1 MAMLAQTPPM
11 GFNTWNTFG
20 PNINEQMMLEI
31 TDVMVERGYRDAGY
45 KYVVI
50 DDCWSMRERMAM
62 SAVEANVSTISPV
75 ERYIWAPM
83 LRIQF
88 HGSCTPQLQAENRMS
103 RPDARSAIAICR

>member
-50 DDCWSMRERMAM
+50 DDCWSMRERNENGELVADPEKFPHGMKFIADY
-62 SAVEANVSTISPV
+62 AFQGTEVRNVFLRRYPYLCRLPV
-75 ERYIWAPM
+75 
-83 LRIQF
+83 L
-88 HGSCTPQLQAENRMS
+88 L
-103 RPDARSAIAICR
+103 